1 MDWIPFAEG
10 RYAIERAFLARR
22 AEPVGVVLEEAVL
35 EVAERPGG
43 RRILS
48 GRGRVRPLLLVELL
62 EEGDELDLWLD
73 LGGEYKYRM
82 PAPRIQ
88 SGKVFSPGTS
98 SFLQFLPSRP
108 WEPVGEPEFARFVA
122 GLRLLAEV
130 PPRP

>member
-10 RYAIERAFLARR
+10 RYGIERAFLVRR
-22 AEPVGVVLEEAVL
+22 AEPVGVALEEAVL
-35 EVAERPGG
+35 EVAEGRGG
-43 RRILS
+43 RRTLS
-48 GRGRVRPLLLVELL
+48 GRGRLRPLLLVELL
-62 EEGDELDLWLD
+62 EEADELDLWLD
-73 LGGEYKYRM
+73 LGEGFKYRL

-108 WEPVGEPEFARFVA
+108 WEPVGEPEFESFVS
-122 GLRLLAEV
+122 GLRLLAEP